1 MSQLF
6 VDTITEKTSGHRVLI
21 PGHVVQVVQSTYDT
35 QETSTSSTF
44 ANTSFVGTITPS
56 SSTSKVLALCQVA
69 LMSYATSGQTNR
81 GKGRLYR
88 DASNI
93 SGDIVSGGYN
103 YGGSGILVNH
113 TAALNWLDSPSTTSA
128 TTYTFQIA
136 HINGSQTRL
145 NYGADVDSH
154 MILMEIA
161 Q

>member
-1 MSQLF
+1 MSTLY

-21 PGHVVQVVQSTYDT
+21 AGHVVQVVQFTYDI

-88 DASNI
+88 DANNI
-93 SGDIVSGGYN
+93 SGDIVAGGYN
-103 YGGSGILVNH
+103 YGGSGVLINH
-113 TAALNWLDSPSTTSA
+113 TAALNWLDSPATTSA

-136 HINGSQTRL
+136 HINGTQTRI